1 MIMYKIKLFFATV
14 LLLLAGVLPAS
25 AQFGDIFNGINKGR
39 EIHNATQEWTPEQ
52 EEAVGR
58 ASAAK
63 MIHVFGLYDNPAM
76 THYVNLVGDT
86 VAQFGTRPLQYHFA
100 ILDTEIVNA
109 FAMPGG
115 YVFITRG
122 SLANISNES
131 ELAGVLAHEVA
142 HVDGRHL
149 EKIIRDK
156 KLTGIAVQTGAEV
169 GASQAGG
176 IAGFAAGMVDQYAAQ
191 AITAALTQ
199 NYGPDK
205 ERDADKAGTEF
216 AAKAGYDPA
225 GLRNFL
231 AMLAAAASDPAN
243 KRVTNMLNG
252 KTHPP
257 LKERVSKL
265 TDLSAT
271 YPAGGQVLEKRYQ
284 QNVNFQAGST
294 TASAATPATTTT
306 AKKSTKKPAS
316 K

>member
-1 MIMYKIKLFFATV
+1 MHKIKLFFAIV

-25 AQFGDIFNGINKGR
+25 GQFGDIFNGINKAKQ
-39 EIHNATQEWTPEQ
+39 IHDATQEWTPEQ

-58 ASAAK
+58 ASAVR
-63 MIHVFGLYDNPAM
+63 MIHVFGLYVNPAM
-76 THYVNLVGDT
+76 TNYVNLVGNT
-86 VAQFGTRPLQYHFA
+86 VAQFGTRPMQYHFA
-100 ILDTEIVNA
+100 ILDTEMVNA

-122 SLANISNES
+122 ALANISNES

-149 EKIIRDK
+149 ERMIRDK
-156 KLTGIAVQTGAEV
+156 KITGIAVQTGAEV
-169 GASQAGG
+169 GASQASGV
-176 IAGFAAGMVDQYAAQ
+176 AGFAAGMVDQYAAQ
-191 AITAALTQ
+191 AITAALTM

-231 AMLAAAASDPAN
+231 AMLQQAASDPKFKQA
-243 KRVTNMLNG
+243 TGMLNG

-257 LKERVSKL
+257 LKDRVSKL
-265 TDLSAT
+265 TELSAT
-271 YPAGGQVLEKRYQ
+271 YPAGGQVLEKRYK
-284 QNVNFQAGST
+284 QNVNFESGSA
-294 TASAATPATTTT
+294 TASAATPVTPATT
-306 AKKSTKKPAS
+306 AAKSTKKSAS

>member
-1 MIMYKIKLFFATV
+1 MHKTNLCFATV
-14 LLLLAGVLPAS
+14 LLLLAGALPAR

-39 EIHNATQEWTPEQ
+39 QIHEATQEWTPEQ

-63 MIHVFGLYDNPAM
+63 MIHVFGLYNNPSM
-76 THYVNLVGDT
+76 TNYVNLVGNT
-86 VAQFGTRPLQYHFA
+86 VAQFGTRNLQYHFA
-100 ILDTEIVNA
+100 ILDTDMINA

-122 SLANISNES
+122 TLANINNES
-131 ELAGVLAHEVA
+131 ELAGVLAHEAA

-149 EKIIRDK
+149 EKIVRGK
-156 KLTGIAVQTGAEV
+156 KLTGLEVQTGADV
-169 GASQAGG
+169 GASQVGGVAGL
-176 IAGFAAGMVDQYAAQ
+176 AAGLIDQYATQ
-191 AITAALTQ
+191 AITTALTQ
-199 NYGPDK
+199 NYGSDK

-231 AMLAAAASDPAN
+231 SMLAEAANNPAN
-243 KRVTNMLNG
+243 KQATGMLNG

-265 TDLSAT
+265 TTLSAT
-271 YPAGGQVLEKRYQ
+271 YPAGGQVLEKRYRL
-284 QNVNFQAGST
+284 NVNFGTGSAAAPA
-294 TASAATPATTTT
+294 TASATKSR
-306 AKKSTKKPAS
+306 KKSTSS

>member
-1 MIMYKIKLFFATV
+1 MDKTKLFFAIV
-14 LLLLAGVLPAS
+14 LLFLAGVLPAS
-25 AQFGDIFNGINKGR
+25 AQIGDIFNGINKGR
-39 EIHNATQEWTPEQ
+39 DIHNATQEWTPEQ

-63 MIHVFGLYDNPAM
+63 MIHVFGLYQNSAM

-86 VAQFGTRPLQYHFA
+86 VAQFGTRPMQYHFA
-100 ILDTEIVNA
+100 ILDTEMVNA

-122 SLANISNES
+122 ALANISNES

-149 EKIIRDK
+149 ERIIRDK

-191 AITAALTQ
+191 AITSALTQ

-205 ERDADKAGTEF
+205 ERDADKAGTDF

-231 AMLAAAASDPAN
+231 AMLQQAASDPKYKQA
-243 KRVTNMLNG
+243 TGMLNG

-257 LKERVSKL
+257 LKDRVAKL
-265 TDLSAT
+265 TELSAT

-284 QNVNFQAGST
+284 QNINFEVG
-294 TASAATPATTTT
+294 SAAASTATTTT
-306 AKKSTKKPAS
+306 DKKSKKKS
-316 K
+316 SSDK

>member
-1 MIMYKIKLFFATV
+1 MHKSKIFFSVA
-14 LLLLAGVLPAS
+14 LLLLASALPAA

-52 EEAVGR
+52 EEAIGR

-63 MIHVFGLYDNPAM
+63 MIHVFGLYNNPSM
-76 THYVNLVGDT
+76 TNYVNLVGNT
-86 VAQFGTRPLQYHFA
+86 VAQFGTRNLQYHFA
-100 ILDTEIVNA
+100 ILDTDMINA

-122 SLANISNES
+122 TLANISNES
-131 ELAGVLAHEVA
+131 ELAGVLAHEAA

-149 EKIIRDK
+149 EKIVRGK
-156 KLTGIAVQTGAEV
+156 KLTGLEVQTGADV
-169 GASQAGG
+169 GASQVGGVAGL
-176 IAGFAAGMVDQYAAQ
+176 AAGLIDQYATQ
-191 AITAALTQ
+191 AITTALTQ
-199 NYGPDK
+199 NYGSDK

-231 AMLAAAASDPAN
+231 SMLAEAANNPAN
-243 KRVTNMLNG
+243 KQATGMLNG

-257 LKERVSKL
+257 LKDRVSKL
-265 TDLSAT
+265 TTFSAT
-271 YPAGGQVLEKRYQ
+271 YPAGGQVLEKRYRL
-284 QNVNFQAGST
+284 NVNFGTGSAAAPA
-294 TASAATPATTTT
+294 TASATKSR
-306 AKKSTKKPAS
+306 KKSTSS

>member
-1 MIMYKIKLFFATV
+1 MYKIKLFFTIV
-14 LLLLAGVLPAS
+14 LLLLAGVLPAG
-25 AQFGDIFNGINKGR
+25 AQLGDIFNGISKGR

-63 MIHVFGLYDNPAM
+63 MIHVFGLYENPAM
-76 THYVNLVGDT
+76 TNYVNLVGNT
-86 VAQFGTRPLQYHFA
+86 VAQFGTRPMQYHFA
-100 ILDTEIVNA
+100 ILDTEMVNA

-156 KLTGIAVQTGAEV
+156 KLTGIAVQSGAEI

-176 IAGFAAGMVDQYAAQ
+176 VAGFAVGMVDQYATQ
-191 AITAALTQ
+191 AITSALTQ

-216 AAKAGYDPA
+216 AARAGYDA
-225 GLRNFL
+225 TGLRNFL
-231 AMLAAAASDPAN
+231 AMLAAAASDPGN
-243 KRVTNMLNG
+243 KRATNMLNG

-271 YPAGGQVLEKRYQ
+271 YPAGGQVLEKRYK
-284 QNVNFQAGST
+284 QNVNFEAGST
-294 TASAATPATTTT
+294 TASAATPA
-306 AKKSTKKPAS
+306 AKSTKKSAS
-316 K
+316 SK